1 MARYNPKNKPVEEQ
15 IARIEDHS
23 WITASYDPQGGD
35 ARYFTLSIE
44 SDLHV
49 FTNVHMDLEE
59 LPNMIKE
66 LTAFKEQLEK
76 QGVKFDVES

>member
-1 MARYNPKNKPVEEQ
+1 MARYNPKNKPFETH

-23 WITASYDPQGGD
+23 CITASYHPMGGD
-35 ARYFTLSIE
+35 APFFTLSIE

-76 QGVKFDVES
+76 QGVKFDA